1 MKEMFENYPDVVKVE
16 ELMQML
22 HIGRNR
28 VYELLSTNAIRSI
41 KLGRRYI
48 IPKTKV
54 IEFLENLG
62 GTLQ

>member
-1 MKEMFENYPDVVKVE
+1 MKEMFENYPDVLKVE

-48 IPKTKV
+48 IPKTRV
-54 IEFLENLG
+54 IEFLENHDNI
-62 GTLQ
+62 LQ